1 MVVVDGITCDVV
13 LKDVRVDKL
22 LKVFHVQ
29 DVDHD
34 AQGLVE
40 TGWINVS
47 GFAADARL
55 DAVPE
60 NQKPKLKFSVSKLQI
75 FFLIG
80 KVVLFH

>member
-1 MVVVDGITCDVV
+1 MIVVDGITCDVV

-34 AQGLVE
+34 THGLVE
-40 TGWINVS
+40 TGRVNVS

-55 DAVPE
+55 DAVP
-60 NQKPKLKFSVSKLQI
+60 
-75 FFLIG
+75 
-80 KVVLFH
+80 